1 MSFQLTTD
9 RLILKIEDS
18 NKTQDILAFYQNNRE
33 LFERFEPTRP
43 ANFYTEAY
51 QRASISYEYSEIIKG
66 KTLRYYIY
74 LKDQPDT
81 IIGSVNF
88 FRMEHGPFSRASIGY
103 KLDAAYHGYGYA
115 TETCLAAIPVI
126 FTNYRIHRIEAR
138 VAPDNIP
145 SIKLLERLNF
155 RFEGIEYQSVEI
167 NGHYSDHYRYSL
179 LAPENHSSDNH
190 NTVA

>member
-1 MSFQLTTD
+1 MSFALTTD

-18 NKTQDILAFYQNNRE
+18 DKTADILAFYQRNKE

-43 ANFYTEAY
+43 HNFYTEAY
-51 QRASISYEYSEIIKG
+51 QKASISYEFSQIIKG

-74 LKDQPDT
+74 LKENPST

-88 FRMEHGPFSRASIGY
+88 FRMEHGPFSKVSIGY
-103 KLDAAYHGYGYA
+103 KLDADYHGHGYA
-115 TETCLAAIPVI
+115 TEACLAAIPVI
-126 FTNYRIHRIEAR
+126 FSNYRIHRIEAR

-155 RFEGIEYQSVEI
+155 RFEGIEYQSVEV
-167 NGHYSDHYRYSL
+167 NGQFTDHYRYSL
-179 LAPENHSSDNH
+179 ITPDDSSI
-190 NTVA
+190 TSA